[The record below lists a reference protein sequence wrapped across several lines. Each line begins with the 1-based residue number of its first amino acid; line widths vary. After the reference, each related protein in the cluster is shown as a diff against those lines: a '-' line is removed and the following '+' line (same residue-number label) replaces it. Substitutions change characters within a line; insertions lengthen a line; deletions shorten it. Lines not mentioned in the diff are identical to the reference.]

1 MNRPANPPMI
11 VMGVS
16 GCGKSTVGQ
25 ALAKRIGSVFIDGD
39 DLHPSSNK
47 EKMAAG
53 HPLSDADREPWL
65 VSIGQELSRS
75 TSGTAPAVIACSALK
90 RSYRDLLRAHE
101 PTTLFIHL
109 RGAVE
114 LIQHRLDERSHEYMP
129 PTLLTSQLDTL
140 EALESDERAIEIDVT
155 RSPEE
160 IVDVVAKKLNT
171 Q

>member
-11 VMGVS
+11 IMGVS

-25 ALAKRIGSVFIDGD
+25 ALAERIGSVFIDGD

-129 PTLLTSQLDTL
+129 PTLLASQLDTL
-140 EALESDERAIEIDVT
+140 EALESDEHAIEIDVT

-160 IVDVVAKKLNT
+160 IVDLVAKKLNT